1 MEFPESEQ
9 QYLCSEL
16 VTVHQ
21 EGAEAPVVAN
31 LEEIRFSGAT
41 LLTETPI
48 ASGIAVD
55 VVCQGGT
62 LSGSVHDCNRNELGY
77 FVTVVFDEDCH
88 WSPEL
93 FRPAHMLDPL
103 ELIRRKAESRKAG

>member
-1 MEFPESEQ
+1 MAFPESEQ

-21 EGAEAPVVAN
+21 AGADAPMVAN
-31 LEEIRFSGAT
+31 LEEIHHSGAT
-41 LLTETPI
+41 LLVESPV
-48 ASGIAVD
+48 ASGVAVEIF
-55 VVCQGGT
+55 CEGGT

-77 FVTVVFDEDCH
+77 FVTVAFNEDSL
-88 WSPEL
+88 WSPDL